1 MHAVFGEYIKYSGGP
16 LRVGAVIEGQR
27 RQWPV
32 SSHIS
37 DRSPTGTN
45 ESIDGT
51 VRYPLD
57 ATLVGERVVHRNP
70 RGDIIR
76 RETCLQGNRV
86 IKPPSGENSSEARE
100 ARLRLGSGIGTHD
113 FPVDLFFRLNIDRA
127 LNTATVWEVASFVL
141 TAYSQQRR

>member
-1 MHAVFGEYIKYSGGP
+1 MHQLGQAACVFDQHEKRCMHAVFGEYIQYSGGP

-76 RETCLQGNRV
+76 D
-86 IKPPSGENSSEARE
+86 ARE
-100 ARLRLGSGIGTHD
+100 VWLRL
-113 FPVDLFFRLNIDRA
+113 V
-127 LNTATVWEVASFVL
+127 
-141 TAYSQQRR
+141 